1 MENENQMLRDLPEP
15 AVALVLEALASV
27 RLARLA
33 CAYVRDV
40 SYTVDVALRVPT
52 ARLKEAR
59 ALFPRSTRVTV
70 VGGTEGL
77 GCLQDVREVRLEM
90 CVAECAVPALDAE
103 RLLVWAPLSASVE
116 LSTMPALRDLELR
129 SLMLDAVTVRGMATA
144 CANVS
149 TLRVSLSRIAP
160 CAYAALGALK
170 LTKLDVSGIRTI
182 PQLKLPTLER
192 LRARFSAMKPG
203 TLSALTSLVFLDVR
217 GAIMID
223 YQGARSHTL
232 DYLDIGNG
240 LVPWSHRACD
250 AMPVGVCL
258 CDGAHWRVGPCATYE
273 LASSHLTLVSRVCLD
288 RSLERAL

>member
-1 MENENQMLRDLPEP
+1 MLLDLPEP
-15 AVALVLEALASV
+15 AVARVLETLAATASV
-27 RLARLA
+27 RLARLS

-40 SYTVDVALRVPT
+40 SYTADIALRVPT

-59 ALFPRSTRVTV
+59 ALFPRSTRITVT
-70 VGGTEGL
+70 GGTKGL
-77 GCLQDVREVRLEM
+77 GCLKGVRTVRLEM

-103 RLLVWAPLSASVE
+103 RLVVWAPLAASVE

-129 SLMLDAVTVRGMATA
+129 SMMLDAVAVRGMATA
-144 CANVS
+144 CVNVS

-170 LTKLDVSGIRTI
+170 LTSLDISGIRTI
-182 PQLKLPTLER
+182 PKLQLPTLER
-192 LRARFSAMKPG
+192 LRARFSAMQPG

-217 GAIMID
+217 GAILID

-232 DYLDIGNG
+232 LYLDIGEAG
-240 LVPWSHRACD
+240 LPWSDRACA
-250 AMPVGVCL
+250 AMPVGICL
-258 CDGAHWRVGPCATYE
+258 CDGAHWRVGPCARYE
-273 LASSHLTLVSRVCLD
+273 LASSHISLVTTLCLD

>member
-1 MENENQMLRDLPEP
+1 MLRELPEP
-15 AVALVLEALASV
+15 AVARVLEALASV

-40 SYTVDVALRVPT
+40 SYTADVALRVPT

-77 GCLQDVREVRLEM
+77 ACLKGVREIRLEM

-103 RLLVWAPLSASVE
+103 RLVVWAPLAASVE
-116 LSTMPALRDLELR
+116 LSTMPYLRDLELR
-129 SLMLDAVTVRGMATA
+129 SMTLDAVAVRGMATA
-144 CANVS
+144 CARVS

-170 LTKLDVSGIRTI
+170 LTKLDISGIRTV
-182 PQLKLPTLER
+182 PRLQLPTLER
-192 LRARFSAMKPG
+192 LRARFSAMQPG
-203 TLSALTSLVFLDVR
+203 ALSALTSLVFLDVR
-217 GAIMID
+217 GSILID

-232 DYLDIGNG
+232 LYLDIGDSG
-240 LVPWSHRACD
+240 IPWADRGCS
-250 AMPVGVCL
+250 AMQVGVCL
-258 CDGAHWRVGPCATYE
+258 CDGAHWRVGPCARYE
-273 LASSHLTLVSRVCLD
+273 LASSHISLVTTMCLD

>member
-1 MENENQMLRDLPEP
+1 MLSELPEP
-15 AVALVLEALASV
+15 AVARVLEALAATASV

-70 VGGTEGL
+70 IGGTDGL
-77 GCLQDVREVRLEM
+77 ECLKGVREIRLEM

-103 RLLVWAPLSASVE
+103 RLVVWAPLAASVE
-116 LSTMPALRDLELR
+116 LAAMPSLRDLELR
-129 SLMLDAVTVRGMATA
+129 SMTLDAVAVRGMATA
-144 CANVS
+144 CALH
-149 TLRVSLSRIAP
+149 TLRVPLSRIAP
-160 CAYAALGALK
+160 CAYASLGALK
-170 LTKLDVSGIRTI
+170 LTKLDISGIRTI
-182 PQLKLPTLER
+182 PHLQLPTLER

-217 GAIMID
+217 GSILID

-232 DYLDIGNG
+232 LYLDIGDSG
-240 LVPWSHRACD
+240 IPWADRGCS
-250 AMPVGVCL
+250 AMQVGVCL

-273 LASSHLTLVSRVCLD
+273 LSSAHLAMVSRVCLD